1 VSHRLRLHPG
11 ARRELIEAARY
22 YEGENPGLGGVF
34 LARMQRAFDRILALP
49 EACPVSRGS
58 LRIKVLES
66 FPYSVHYAVLA
77 DDVIIIVSIAHQ
89 SRRPFYWGDRM

>member
-1 VSHRLRLHPG
+1 MSRTLRLHPG

-22 YEGENPGLGGVF
+22 YDGENPGLGGVF
-34 LARMQRAFDRILALP
+34 LARVHRAFDRILAFP
-49 EACPVSRGS
+49 DASPVSRGS

-77 DDVIIIVSIAHQ
+77 DEVIIIVSIAHH
-89 SRRPFYWGDRM
+89 SRRPFYWGERV